1 MTLDRLTRFSQR
13 MATITL
19 CLLLA
24 MLLLNASYWLFP
36 SVTANEGY
44 GFEFSISNRLINGL
58 GVDLSSFPG
67 WQTAGGIILSSV
79 PLLALA
85 LGLYHLRKLFQT
97 YGQRAYFSEIAA
109 CHLGK
114 MGQYVA
120 IWTVLELLCQ
130 PLLSFWL
137 TMQEPVG
144 QRMVTLGIDA
154 GNIVALFLAACIAVI
169 AQILKQA
176 SKLHGE
182 NQQFV

>member
-1 MTLDRLTRFSQR
+1 MTLDRLTHFSQR

-19 CLLLA
+19 CLLLT

-36 SVTANEGY
+36 SVAANEGY
-44 GFEFSISNRLINGL
+44 GFHFSISNDMINTL
-58 GVDLSSFPG
+58 GADLYRFPW
-67 WQTAGGIILSSV
+67 WQIAGGIILSSV

-97 YGQRAYFSEIAA
+97 YGQRAYFSGIAA
-109 CHLGK
+109 NHLGK

-120 IWTVLELLCQ
+120 IWTILELLCQ
-130 PLLSFWL
+130 PLLSYWL

-144 QRMVTLGIDA
+144 QRMVTIGIDA
-154 GNIVALFLAACIAVI
+154 GNIVALFMAACISVI

-176 SKLHGE
+176 SKLHCE

>member
-24 MLLLNASYWLFP
+24 MLLLNAAYWLFP
-36 SVTANEGY
+36 SVAANDGY
-44 GFEFSISNRLINGL
+44 GFHFSISNDLISAL
-58 GVDLSSFPG
+58 GVDLYNFPG
-67 WQTAGGIILSSV
+67 WQLAGGILLSSV

-97 YGQRAYFSEIAA
+97 YGQRAYFSGIAA
-109 CHLGK
+109 HHLGK

-120 IWTVLELLCQ
+120 IWTILELLCQ
-130 PLLSFWL
+130 PFLSYWI

-144 QRMVTLGIDA
+144 QRMVTFGIDA

-176 SKLHGE
+176 SKLHCE

>member
-24 MLLLNASYWLFP
+24 MLLFNATYWLFP
-36 SVTANEGY
+36 SLAANDGY
-44 GFEFSISNRLINGL
+44 GFHVSISNELISAL
-58 GVDLSSFPG
+58 GVDLYLFPW
-67 WQTAGGIILSSV
+67 WQIAGGIIFSSV

-97 YGQRAYFSEIAA
+97 YAQRAYFSGTAA
-109 CHLGK
+109 HHLGK

-120 IWTVLELLCQ
+120 IWTILELLCQ
-130 PLLSFWL
+130 PVLSYWI
-137 TMQEPVG
+137 TMHEPVG
-144 QRMVTLGIDA
+144 QRMVTLGIDT

-176 SKLHGE
+176 SKLHYE

>member
-13 MATITL
+13 MATVTL

-36 SVTANEGY
+36 SVAANEGY
-44 GFEFSISNRLINGL
+44 GFEFSISNSLISGL
-58 GVDLSSFPG
+58 GVDLSSFPW
-67 WQTAGGIILSSV
+67 WQTAGGVIISSV

-97 YGQRAYFSEIAA
+97 YGQRAYFSDIAA
-109 CHLGK
+109 HHLGK

-130 PLLSFWL
+130 PVLSYWL

-154 GNIVALFLAACIAVI
+154 GNIVALFLAACITVI

>member
-24 MLLLNASYWLFP
+24 MLLLNAAYWLFP
-36 SVTANEGY
+36 SLAANEGY
-44 GFEFSISNRLINGL
+44 GFEFSISNSLIIAMGA
-58 GVDLSSFPG
+58 DLYSFPW
-67 WQTAGGIILSSV
+67 WQITGGIILSSV
-79 PLLALA
+79 PLVALA
-85 LGLYHLRKLFQT
+85 LGLNHLRKLFQT
-97 YGQRAYFSEIAA
+97 YAQRAYFSDIAA
-109 CHLGK
+109 HHLGK

-130 PLLSFWL
+130 PLLSYWL

-144 QRMVTLGIDA
+144 QRMVTLGIDT

-176 SKLHGE
+176 SKLHCE